1 MDRWDE
7 MDGMYWMGWMAS
19 CIGWDGMDGLGQL
32 EIDES
37 YGGIILYLLKYIQP
51 LIITPTPFPFYY
63 LVIRIIKLKL

>member
-1 MDRWDE
+1 MDW
-7 MDGMYWMGWMAS
+7 
-19 CIGWDGMDGLGQL
+19 LGQI

-63 LVIRIIKLKL
+63 LVIRIIKLKLWTLDVVDVEL